1 MISRILQIQE
11 YYKNKGV
18 STIKSFCDKFG
29 FDNTNWSKYVKGIQ
43 NISLTEDV
51 IQKLQTEGISVEWV
65 RTGKGDMFSVPT
77 QSIVVLPVYN
87 IRATC
92 GLGGANCDE
101 IFELIENVSF
111 DSKLFPASFKSEL
124 EKCKIVIASGRSMEN
139 EIFDG
144 DYVLYQ
150 PQDFW
155 SKEGIYIINVGGDLM
170 IKTVLYDKVK
180 CQLTLISKNAIYP
193 AQTYSGQELD
203 KVRMVGKV
211 VAVLHKYDCKTM

>member
-1 MISRILQIQE
+1 
-11 YYKNKGV
+11 
-18 STIKSFCDKFG
+18 
-29 FDNTNWSKYVKGIQ
+29 
-43 NISLTEDV
+43 
-51 IQKLQTEGISVEWV
+51 
-65 RTGKGDMFSVPT
+65 
-77 QSIVVLPVYN
+77 
-87 IRATC
+87 
-92 GLGGANCDE
+92 
-101 IFELIENVSF
+101 
-111 DSKLFPASFKSEL
+111 
-124 EKCKIVIASGRSMEN
+124 MES

-180 CQLTLISKNAIYP
+180 GQLTLISKNAIYP